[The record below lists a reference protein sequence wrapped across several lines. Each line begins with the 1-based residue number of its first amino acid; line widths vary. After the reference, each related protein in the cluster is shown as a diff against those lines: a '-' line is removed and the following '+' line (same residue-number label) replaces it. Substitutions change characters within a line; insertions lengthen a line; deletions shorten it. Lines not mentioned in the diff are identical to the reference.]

1 MKAFFA
7 KYLIVVYLL
16 SATEFS
22 QLLKFPL
29 LFSHFVEHHQID
41 PSMSFGDF
49 LYHHYAIDH
58 GDDGDAATD
67 NKLPFK
73 SHDHCCSFIFPI
85 SIFHTIQFSQ
95 VQTTIIEKQTVLFSS
110 SANIISAYL
119 STIWQPPKCW
129 LIIKICVHYFFL
141 YYAPSLKDFNMNIPE
156 TVRRCDSFGDIHVE
170 VRRA

>member
-1 MKAFFA
+1 MKAFIA
-7 KYLIVVYLL
+7 KYLIVIYLL
-16 SATEFS
+16 SATELN
-22 QLLKFPL
+22 QLLKLPV
-29 LFSHFVEHHQID
+29 LFSHFVEHQQID

-73 SHDHCCSFIFPI
+73 SHDHCNSFVFPI

-95 VQTTIIEKQTVLFSS
+95 IKPIIIEKKNVLFSS

-119 STIWQPPKCW
+119 STIWQPPR
-129 LIIKICVHYFFL
+129 F
-141 YYAPSLKDFNMNIPE
+141 
-156 TVRRCDSFGDIHVE
+156 
-170 VRRA
+170 